1 MPETGT
7 VQLTANFIILDD
19 GTFLDVDTNRVAWSV
34 GLGPLGGIDAAGL
47 ATAGVVT

>member
-19 GTFLDVDTNRVAWSV
+19 GTLLDVDANSVAWSV
-34 GLGPLGGIDAAGL
+34 ADGPLAGIDAAGL